1 MALSTLFGYTVE
13 EDEGKIVITLTGS
26 VAETLLKKYTADGV
40 GDNPRL
46 LSSLVPFGLLSSR
59 PVVLG
64 PRAPARKAEPAAE
77 TLDIKEIFGQG
88 FDRSHT
94 EFESQLAQYR
104 DLLGTAPPAPAPAAR
119 GAAASPRK
127 RSRRKK

>member
-1 MALSTLFGYTVE
+1 MGRSTLFGYTVE

-59 PVVLG
+59 PVMLG
-64 PRAPARKAEPAAE
+64 ARTPVRKAEPAAE
-77 TLDIKEIFGQG
+77 TLDIKDIFGQG

-104 DLLGTAPPAPAPAAR
+104 DLLGTAPPQPAAKSV
-119 GAAASPRK
+119 AAPVRK

>member
-1 MALSTLFGYTVE
+1 MARSTLFGYTVE

-59 PVVLG
+59 PVILG
-64 PRAPARKAEPAAE
+64 PRSPLRKAEPAAE

-104 DLLGTAPPAPAPAAR
+104 DMLGTAPPTPAVKSVAAP
-119 GAAASPRK
+119 PRK